1 LPTSLGDRNILI
13 AKNVGRRVAEIVLV
27 LKTDVIVL
35 EGVKKMIGHV
45 GDLKK
50 DYRLRLYLNN
60 EI

>member
-1 LPTSLGDRNILI
+1 LPTSLGDRNTLI
-13 AKNVGRRVAEIVLV
+13 AKKVGRRVAEIVLV

-50 DYRLRLYLNN
+50 DYS
-60 EI
+60 